1 MCVMLSFMLCYVML
15 CYVCIIGGI
24 IKMEITHKSCSSG
37 FISSSATPLTACRYC
52 QAVLAMTYTTRVDQV
67 ALWEQGMGWVMQWKE
82 REQEREKERGVG

>member
-1 MCVMLSFMLCYVML
+1 MLSFMLCYVML